1 MFYRSFFKEFKNWNN
16 LNWNEKIVYSFLV
29 NYATMHQDYSWDNA
43 SKSEEGVYKLDMDE
57 IYFLIKENER
67 LWLRISQKKIA
78 EKTDISLRTIATIMS
93 NFRDKGIIDND
104 FILVPKGF
112 IDNGFFKLP
121 TGTGLNGFQRVF
133 WAFINERLKHYNEK
147 CGKEN
152 NKNIDTWASTLA
164 KDMGVEKKSDIQNCI
179 HCLSEKNYLKRN
191 KETGLLVINT
201 KLNGIKTP
209 KQVKEEKEEEK
220 RKIKEYEDLPF

>member
-1 MFYRSFFKEFKNWNN
+1 MFYRSFFKDFKNWNN

-57 IYFLIKENER
+57 IIFFIDENER

-78 EKTDISLRTIATIMS
+78 EKTDISLRTIATIMG

-104 FILVPKGF
+104 SILVPKGF
-112 IDNGFFKLP
+112 IDNGFLKLP
-121 TGTGLNGFQRVF
+121 TGTGLKGFQRVF

-152 NKNIDTWASTLA
+152 NQRIDTWASTLA
-164 KDMGVEKKSDIQNCI
+164 KDMGVEKKSYIQNCI
-179 HCLSEKNYLKRN
+179 HCLTEKNYLKRD
-191 KETGLLVINT
+191 KETGLLAINT
-201 KLNGIKTP
+201 KLHKIKTP
-209 KQVKEEKEEEK
+209 KQVKEEKEEDK